1 MAFRAVIIAA
11 AIAMW
16 ASSAQ
21 ALACFDPA
29 GYQNFNAQYG
39 EAPVARATL
48 GSVGKMLLVANPKTG
63 TWTMIIVR
71 DDMLMCPFAS
81 GNNFKLVKP
90 KGEKIKWTPN
100 L

>member
-16 ASSAQ
+16 AGSAH
-21 ALACFDPA
+21 ALACFDSI
-29 GYQNFNAQYG
+29 GYQNFNTQYH
-39 EAPVARATL
+39 EDPVARGSL
-48 GSVGKMLLVANPKTG
+48 GTAGKMLLVANKKTG
-63 TWTMIIVR
+63 TWTMLIVR

-81 GNNFKLVKP
+81 GTNFKLVKP
-90 KGEKIKWTPN
+90 EGQKIKWTPK